1 VSCVEFENA
10 DALESASAVDCSW
23 TAIIAGIRQY
33 ARSETP
39 EVAAD
44 LNAWADLLE
53 GIASL
58 DRGGSQT

>member
-1 VSCVEFENA
+1 
-10 DALESASAVDCSW
+10 LESASAVDCSW